1 MLQGVGLVQCYI
13 CRAEVMDWG
22 RGAALV
28 FTLPTGY
35 LYKIIFCKLFWC
47 SSILNEP
54 LEFTWEDQQTFLY
67 PSVICS
73 GLAENGRFDRNSFFQ
88 GSNSV
93 MDTYSSTG

>member
-47 SSILNEP
+47 SSILSEP

-67 PSVICS
+67 PSVICWVWQKME
-73 GLAENGRFDRNSFFQ
+73 GL
-88 GSNSV
+88 
-93 MDTYSSTG
+93 TGTAFSREVPL